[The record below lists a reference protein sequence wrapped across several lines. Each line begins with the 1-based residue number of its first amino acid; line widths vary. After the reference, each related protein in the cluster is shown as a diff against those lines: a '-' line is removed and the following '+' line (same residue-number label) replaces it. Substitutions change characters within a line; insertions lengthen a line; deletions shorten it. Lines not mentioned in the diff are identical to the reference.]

1 MLYEKAVSIT
11 EHVLLQR
18 FKASP
23 VLEETKHFPYANRVV
38 FDPNSGDVSIY
49 DQQNTEPS
57 MTLSIM
63 AEEHVK
69 TLEVQGEDAKLLVE
83 HALQNMRENYMLL
96 YTAIRMKL
104 WQIDVYF
111 GWDVTRDD
119 RITEISGPFPIDVFG
134 YAAGMGP
141 RIINALN
148 NTLSMHLT
156 EEQMNEI
163 DWILYVSPGA
173 GNPIVNATL
182 ARRHSWKAASTPLP
196 PAA

>member
-1 MLYEKAVSIT
+1 
-11 EHVLLQR
+11 
-18 FKASP
+18 
-23 VLEETKHFPYANRVV
+23 
-38 FDPNSGDVSIY
+38 
-49 DQQNTEPS
+49 

-69 TLEVQGEDAKLLVE
+69 TLCHEEVQGEDAKLLVE
-83 HALQNMRENYMLL
+83 HVLQNMRENYMLL

-119 RITEISGPFPIDVFG
+119 RITEISGPFSTDVLG
-134 YAAGMGP
+134 YASGMGP

-163 DWILYVSPGA
+163 SWIFNVSPGA